1 MKEEVTSKGREAG
14 EAREARDAHWK
25 EELGIRAAK
34 LQECERRAE
43 DDRWVDSRTNFS
55 KFKFETTQN
64 ERFIF
69 SLFEFKPTDVS
80 PQG

>member
-1 MKEEVTSKGREAG
+1 METCIERMKEEVASKGREAV

-43 DDRWVDSRTNFS
+43 DDRWVDS
-55 KFKFETTQN
+55 
-64 ERFIF
+64 
-69 SLFEFKPTDVS
+69 
-80 PQG
+80 